1 MRVSDAI
8 GSLRRELA
16 ATRLAG
22 AGESIRFEMGPVEME
37 FGLELRKEGKGELG
51 AKFWV
56 VSVGASG
63 SVGTTA
69 THRLKLT
76 MTPKEIASDGVGGTV
91 RRELDVADED
101 EDED

>member
-1 MRVSDAI
+1 
-8 GSLRRELA
+8 
-16 ATRLAG
+16 
-22 AGESIRFEMGPVEME
+22 ME

-76 MTPKEIASDGVGGTV
+76 LTPKEVVPDGSGGIT
-91 RRELDVADED
+91 RRTLDVADED
-101 EDED
+101 DG